1 MVATKLSPS
10 REIAYDALA
19 LMLDKKET
27 STPKAIDTVTR
38 AHNKKGGR
46 IDPVMMQRV
55 VTGALRWYSK
65 LYWILQNTAKRDLD
79 ASSSE
84 IRASLLG
91 ATYQIYY
98 MEDIPDRTTVN
109 ESVEYLRKKG
119 QASATSFVNG
129 ILRQISS
136 RAEYFQK
143 PDKNTKPVEYLSL
156 QFAHPEWLVRR
167 WCEFFR
173 PEKLEVLLAANNQ
186 EPPITVRANFKK
198 TTIKD
203 LQLLLLKTERTHS
216 DRRPLR
222 LALHLKEYPR
232 LGPDTLH
239 GTGNY
244 SIQDEAE
251 QLITFLIDPKEN
263 ESIALSG
270 PHILNTLLHLHE
282 HMPDSTKTSLVEASG
297 EVATNAMS
305 NLKRLGLGDTRH
317 INANFLDWQPE
328 EKFDKLVIAP
338 ESSCCGIFRSK
349 PELKWLLT
357 EAKFNGF
364 VENQRAMLTHALKHL
379 KPDGEII
386 YFVHSFDKGESEFH
400 ITQLTKDVKNQVEV
414 VPIVARLPDYFK
426 RYVTR
431 THVLLL
437 NPGNPD
443 ETDGL
448 AAFILRKKG

>member
-1 MVATKLSPS
+1 VVAIKLSPS

-19 LMLDKKET
+19 LMLDKKELIT
-27 STPKAIDTVTR
+27 AKAIENVTK

-46 IDPVMMQRV
+46 IDPVMIHRT

-79 ASSSE
+79 QSSAE
-84 IRASLLG
+84 IRSALLG
-91 ATYQIYY
+91 ATFQIYY
-98 MEDIPDRTTVN
+98 MEEIPDRTTVN

-143 PDKNTKPVEYLSL
+143 PDKITKPVEYLSL
-156 QFAHPEWLVRR
+156 QFAHPEWIVRR

-186 EPPITVRANFKK
+186 EPPISVRANFKK

-203 LQLLLLKTERTHS
+203 LQLLFLKNERTHTE
-216 DRRPLR
+216 RRPLR
-222 LALHLKEYPR
+222 LALHLKEHPR

-239 GTGNY
+239 GTGMY
-244 SIQDEAE
+244 SVQDEAE
-251 QLITFLIDPKEN
+251 QLVTFLVDPKEN
-263 ESIALSG
+263 ETIALSG
-270 PHILNTLLHLHE
+270 PHIADVLLHLHE
-282 HMPDSTKTSLVEASG
+282 HMPETTKTSVVEASADA
-297 EVATNAMS
+297 VNAMTA
-305 NLKRLGLGDTRH
+305 NLKRLGLTDTQH
-317 INANFLDWQPE
+317 INSHFLDWQPQ
-328 EKFDKLVIAP
+328 EKFDKVVIAP
-338 ESSCCGIFRSK
+338 SSSSCGVFRSK

-357 EAKFNGF
+357 DAKFSAF
-364 VENQRAMLTHALKHL
+364 IEEQKKMLLHALEHL
-379 KPDGEII
+379 KSGGEIT
-386 YFVHSFDKGESEFH
+386 YFVHSFDKGESETH
-400 ITQLTKDVKNQVEV
+400 IAKLTKELKDHVEV
-414 VPIVARLPDYFK
+414 VPIVSRLPDYFK

-431 THVLLL
+431 THVLLM

-443 ETDGL
+443 EMDGF
-448 AAFILRKKG
+448 AAFVLKKKV